1 MNDSAGTAASIPYKQ
16 EKYIKQTI
24 EGCWWKPAIPAPSR
38 AHRSSTLRQ
47 RYESVSIA
55 VQIPWA
61 SIFWIQT
68 CRLYRAAQLSIL
80 QVTEWVVRKS
90 STSSTCITTLLYL
103 LPGAHAIAAAVCSC
117 RGAME
122 RCNKQ
127 LCGRY
132 RQSPP
137 QLATGELQHFCR
149 WLLTF
154 LCIVFKS
161 PSSILWVFPS

>member
-1 MNDSAGTAASIPYKQ
+1 MNDSEATALSVPYKQ

-24 EGCWWKPAIPAPSR
+24 GGCWWKPAISAPSR

-55 VQIPWA
+55 VQILWA
-61 SIFWIQT
+61 SFFWIQT
-68 CRLYRAAQLSIL
+68 CRLYIAAQLSIL
-80 QVTEWVVRKS
+80 QGAEWVVQKP
-90 STSSTCITTLLYL
+90 STSSICITLLYL
-103 LPGAHAIAAAVCSC
+103 LPGAHAIAAAVYSC

-132 RQSPP
+132 RQSSA
-137 QLATGELQHFCR
+137 QIATGELQHFCR

-154 LCIVFKS
+154 ICIIFMRGVGTRWS
-161 PSSILWVFPS
+161 